1 MSDSTKQTI
10 QELQRRITKLEEIC
24 RQQVGMIQQ
33 QNQNITTLTNI
44 LEARRKADS
53 ESTSANADVVVAA
66 EQFFEHHPM
75 PAVGMPEE

>member
-1 MSDSTKQTI
+1 MSDSMKQTI
-10 QELQRRITKLEEIC
+10 QELQQRITELEEIC
-24 RQQVGMIQQ
+24 RQQIAMIQQ

-53 ESTSANADVVVAA
+53 ESTSANVGAILTPAQF
-66 EQFFEHHPM
+66 EQYPM

>member
-10 QELQRRITKLEEIC
+10 QELQRRITELEGIC

-53 ESTSANADVVVAA
+53 ESTSANVGAILTPPPF
-66 EQFFEHHPM
+66 EQYPM
-75 PAVGMPEE
+75 PALGMPEE